1 MAGGE
6 GKNVSETQPRT
17 GSLTAIGSG
26 IKSAAHLTLEAKAHV
41 EAADVVLLCSADAVT
56 DAYLHTLNDNIEDLH
71 VYYGID
77 VPRRQTYNAMAG
89 RAVEMVRRGKN
100 VVMVFYGH
108 PGVFVDPT
116 FEAIRQVRDMGLP
129 AVMLPGISAEDCMI
143 ADLEVDPAAQGMQTY
158 EATYYLSRKIQIDV
172 RVPLVLW
179 QVALIGDP
187 SYPEGGFDSR
197 NLGLLTSHLQELYG
211 DDHVVV
217 IYEAAQHPLAQA
229 RIWPIPLSELGP
241 EHVTGISTMF
251 VPPKE
256 PAFLDIEVVERMRGE
271 SIAQASSPPKGD
283 QS

>member
-1 MAGGE
+1 MSAEPE
-6 GKNVSETQPRT
+6 GTHVSGAP
-17 GSLTAIGSG
+17 GSLVAIGSG

-56 DAYLHTLNDNIEDLH
+56 DAYLLTLNDHIEDLH

-77 VPRRQTYNAMAG
+77 VPRRETYLAMAG
-89 RAVEMVRRGKN
+89 RAVELVRRGNN

-116 FEAIRQVRDMGLP
+116 FEAIRQVRAMGLP

-143 ADLEVDPAAQGMQTY
+143 ADLEVDPAAQGLQTY
-158 EATYYLSRKIQIDV
+158 EATYYLSRRIQIDV

-179 QVALIGDP
+179 QVALVGDP
-187 SYPEGGFDSR
+187 SFPSDKFDSR
-197 NLGLLTSHLQELYG
+197 NLGMLTENLQELYG
-211 DDHVVV
+211 PDHVVV
-217 IYEAAQHPLAQA
+217 IYEAAQHPLAEA
-229 RIWPIPLSELGP
+229 RIWPVPLSELGP

-256 PAFLDIEVVERMRGE
+256 PAFIDTDIVRRMRGE
-271 SIAQASSPPKGD
+271 DAPAASSPQRGVTP
-283 QS
+283 